1 MKIAFY
7 LPNKDF
13 AQVDCSK
20 PESGNPGIGGT
31 EYMIVSIPY
40 FLGKLYGDRHEYLL
54 LANCID
60 RLPANVEKVQVDNLA
75 QVPKV
80 VELHKIDLL
89 VLKYSFDAAQTLFRN
104 KNRLSVAFWTH
115 NFVRRQELTML
126 AHEPRVK
133 VVICVGNE
141 QLNIYRDHQAYDKSV
156 VIFNGYPI
164 ENFKAADMPRLL
176 PFSKRN
182 HEVTYIGNLV
192 AYKGF
197 PLLAR
202 AWRKIVEQVPD
213 AHLNV
218 IGGGALYDRNSRLGK
233 WGLAEEKDEQEFM
246 PYLIDEEGKLLSSVT
261 FWGVL
266 GKEKDEVL
274 NRTKVGVPNP
284 GGVSETF
291 CIAAIEMQLWGGLV
305 TTIRY
310 GGFIDTVGPTGLLYG
325 RVDDIADCVASQ
337 LRREDNEYGKTL
349 QFLEQFSFERVCCNW
364 ILLFDVIASGK
375 KLGTL
380 LKPQCVNGHKQ
391 EEFNRRLKA
400 LLPFGRYLPTWM
412 FYRSILLR
420 VPIIKR
426 YV

>member
-1 MKIAFY
+1 M
-7 LPNKDF
+7 
-13 AQVDCSK
+13 
-20 PESGNPGIGGT
+20 
-31 EYMIVSIPY
+31 
-40 FLGKLYGDRHEYLL
+40 
-54 LANCID
+54 
-60 RLPANVEKVQVDNLA
+60 
-75 QVPKV
+75 
-80 VELHKIDLL
+80 
-89 VLKYSFDAAQTLFRN
+89 
-104 KNRLSVAFWTH
+104 
-115 NFVRRQELTML
+115 
-126 AHEPRVK
+126 
-133 VVICVGNE
+133 
-141 QLNIYRDHQAYDKSV
+141 
-156 VIFNGYPI
+156 
-164 ENFKAADMPRLL
+164 
-176 PFSKRN
+176 
-182 HEVTYIGNLV
+182 
-192 AYKGF
+192 
-197 PLLAR
+197 
-202 AWRKIVEQVPD
+202 PD